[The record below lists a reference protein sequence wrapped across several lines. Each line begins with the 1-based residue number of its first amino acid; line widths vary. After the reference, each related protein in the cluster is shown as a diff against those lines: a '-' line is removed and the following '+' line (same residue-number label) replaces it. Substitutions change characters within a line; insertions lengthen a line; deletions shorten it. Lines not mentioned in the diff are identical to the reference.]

1 VCVCVSLCTFMYFIC
16 AADLLIVFPGRLLQ
30 ISSFNGKMNALNE
43 VNKVIASVTYYP
55 HRHTGLEEEE
65 WLTAERMAVS
75 NTAVLSPRQLCGRF
89 SLQRPGS
96 LVLGQVLPQVLKV
109 SHASFHF
116 SNIFYP

>member
-1 VCVCVSLCTFMYFIC
+1 VNFPIPGQLNTFSVEFFGVKEFVGYYNRAVSILPY
-16 AADLLIVFPGRLLQ
+16 RLLQ

-75 NTAVLSPRQLCGRF
+75 N
-89 SLQRPGS
+89 
-96 LVLGQVLPQVLKV
+96 
-109 SHASFHF
+109 
-116 SNIFYP
+116 SNC

>member
-1 VCVCVSLCTFMYFIC
+1 MLLCVCVVCLCTFIYFIY
-16 AADLLIVFPGRLLQ
+16 AFDLLIVLPGRLLQ

-75 NTAVLSPRQLCGRF
+75 NTVCCAVT
-89 SLQRPGS
+89 
-96 LVLGQVLPQVLKV
+96 
-109 SHASFHF
+109 
-116 SNIFYP
+116 

>member
-1 VCVCVSLCTFMYFIC
+1 LVEFLGVKEFV
-16 AADLLIVFPGRLLQ
+16 IVTVYISEAEVVVIFPYRLLQ

-75 NTAVLSPRQLCGRF
+75 
-89 SLQRPGS
+89 
-96 LVLGQVLPQVLKV
+96 
-109 SHASFHF
+109 
-116 SNIFYP
+116 

>member
-1 VCVCVSLCTFMYFIC
+1 
-16 AADLLIVFPGRLLQ
+16 LLVEFLGVKEFVIVTVYISEAEVVVIFPYRLLQ

-75 NTAVLSPRQLCGRF
+75 
-89 SLQRPGS
+89 
-96 LVLGQVLPQVLKV
+96 
-109 SHASFHF
+109 
-116 SNIFYP
+116 

>member
-1 VCVCVSLCTFMYFIC
+1 MCVKERESLCTFTYFVY
-16 AADLLIVFPGRLLQ
+16 AADLLVVFPCRLLQ

-75 NTAVLSPRQLCGRF
+75 NTVCCYLAASHCK
-89 SLQRPGS
+89 
-96 LVLGQVLPQVLKV
+96 GQVR
-109 SHASFHF
+109 
-116 SNIFYP
+116 